1 MWKHLNIRD
10 KHKYYET
17 ATKARTMYNLPELP
31 CHAENDQ
38 EKLGNTFTNSTEP
51 NTSSGSRVVG
61 KLVKVKF
68 SKSCATPIIT
78 PLKLQ
83 DVVVDQLEEKS
94 VRGRR
99 QDEVDGFGKRKLRQD
114 YGEISEHQDHSAE
127 HVFTPPL
134 GHRDGQAAG
143 IDEPRRRLIVA
154 GPAPVY
160 PAIRLSSSR
169 TTSTITTSRLQQSP
183 QLHQRPKVD
192 EASTT
197 SSSARPEEVMLQ
209 QYQQQPDY
217 TPYGGIGY
225 GAQPNAGYYN
235 YAATESSWYGSP
247 SSGTA
252 DHAQMVS
259 GDQQFLNHAGLS
271 HNACNTHIGDS
282 TGNFLNHGYHQ
293 ATSTGASTSSA
304 ESFAANNHPVS
315 QADMTDPMADFLG
328 GHQNMTENDKII
340 KEESIDWLST
350 IINDEVV
357 DHGNRPDVCDGGGG
371 GGGVAGAGGNGAK
384 LVGDL
389 PCESRESNGRL
400 PNFHQAF
407 GSTEIGRFSQHEYYE
422 PPKDSNIG
430 ECQSAGRSGA
440 VQQTGAGT
448 SQRSDEQ
455 HAVAAAVASSSSSVS
470 SSFEPPRQQNRRGR
484 AQRGGGQNRRNSKQT
499 RTAAAAAAAAAAVAA
514 QQYAG
519 YDVTGAAVGRHQVP
533 PYHHQDPYNRNHHHH
548 AQQQRYHQEYHHQN
562 QQTPY
567 QNHQQEYYRPY
578 DRMHYQQQQQPPLP
592 QNQYY
597 SGSNGN
603 NNGGGSSSNSNSSN
617 NNNGNREQSYAGGY
631 NNRFH
636 SCCSTEHIAR
646 PSHHQNYGG
655 SGQYYGDYNT
665 YNQW

>member
-1 MWKHLNIRD
+1 M
-10 KHKYYET
+10 
-17 ATKARTMYNLPELP
+17 NLM
-31 CHAENDQ
+31 ENDQ
-38 EKLGNTFTNSTEP
+38 EKLAYTFTNNSNSIEP
-51 NTSSGSRVVG
+51 KTSSGSKVVG

-68 SKSCATPIIT
+68 SKSCTTPIIT

-83 DVVVDQLEEKS
+83 HVVVDRLEEES
-94 VRGRR
+94 ARRRR
-99 QDEVDGFGKRKLRQD
+99 QDEVDGFSEEKLRQD
-114 YGEISEHQDHSAE
+114 HGEISEHQDHSAE
-127 HVFTPPL
+127 HVSTSPL
-134 GHRDGQAAG
+134 GHRDGQVAG
-143 IDEPRRRLIVA
+143 IDEPRGRLIA
-154 GPAPVY
+154 GPSPVY
-160 PAIRLSSSR
+160 PAIRVSSSR
-169 TTSTITTSRLQQSP
+169 TTSTITTSRLQQCP
-183 QLHQRPKVD
+183 QLHDYQRPKVN
-192 EASTT
+192 EGSTT

-225 GAQPNAGYYN
+225 GAQPNAGYFN
-235 YAATESSWYGSP
+235 YTATESSWYGSP
-247 SSGTA
+247 SSGAA
-252 DHAQMVS
+252 DHAQM
-259 GDQQFLNHAGLS
+259 HAGLS

-304 ESFAANNHPVS
+304 ESFATNNHPVS

-328 GHQNMTENDKII
+328 GHQNMAENDKII

-357 DHGNRPDVCDGGGG
+357 DHGNRPEVCDGGGG
-371 GGGVAGAGGNGAK
+371 GGDGVAGAGGNGGK

-389 PCESRESNGRL
+389 PCEGRESNGRL

-422 PPKDSNIG
+422 PPKDAAIG
-430 ECQSAGRSGA
+430 ECQSVGRSGA
-440 VQQTGAGT
+440 VQQTGVGT

-455 HAVAAAVASSSSSVS
+455 HAAAAVSSSSSSS

-484 AQRGGGQNRRNSKQT
+484 AQRGGGQNRRNNKQT

-578 DRMHYQQQQQPPLP
+578 DRMHYQQQQPPPLP
-592 QNQYY
+592 PSQYY
-597 SGSNGN
+597 NGNNGN
-603 NNGGGSSSNSNSSN
+603 NNGGGGGSSNSSSSSNNNNNNN

-646 PSHHQNYGG
+646 PSHHHNYGG
-655 SGQYYGDYNT
+655 SGQYYGADYNT

>member
-1 MWKHLNIRD
+1 
-10 KHKYYET
+10 
-17 ATKARTMYNLPELP
+17 
-31 CHAENDQ
+31 
-38 EKLGNTFTNSTEP
+38 
-51 NTSSGSRVVG
+51 
-61 KLVKVKF
+61 
-68 SKSCATPIIT
+68 
-78 PLKLQ
+78 
-83 DVVVDQLEEKS
+83 
-94 VRGRR
+94 
-99 QDEVDGFGKRKLRQD
+99 
-114 YGEISEHQDHSAE
+114 
-127 HVFTPPL
+127 
-134 GHRDGQAAG
+134 
-143 IDEPRRRLIVA
+143 
-154 GPAPVY
+154 
-160 PAIRLSSSR
+160 
-169 TTSTITTSRLQQSP
+169 
-183 QLHQRPKVD
+183 
-192 EASTT
+192 
-197 SSSARPEEVMLQ
+197 MLQ

-225 GAQPNAGYYN
+225 GAQPNAGYFN
-235 YAATESSWYGSP
+235 YAATESWYGSP
-247 SSGTA
+247 SSGGT
-252 DHAQMVS
+252 DHAQM
-259 GDQQFLNHAGLS
+259 HASLS

-357 DHGNRPDVCDGGGG
+357 DHGNRSDACDGG
-371 GGGVAGAGGNGAK
+371 GGGVAGSGGNGK

-389 PCESRESNGRL
+389 TCEGRESNGRL

-422 PPKDSNIG
+422 PPKDTAIG
-430 ECQSAGRSGA
+430 ECQSAGRSGSA
-440 VQQTGAGT
+440 AAQQPGVGT

-455 HAVAAAVASSSSSVS
+455 HTAAAS

-484 AQRGGGQNRRNSKQT
+484 AQRGGGQNRRNKQT

-578 DRMHYQQQQQPPLP
+578 DRMHYQQQQQPLP
-592 QNQYY
+592 SNQYY
-597 SGSNGN
+597 NSSNGN
-603 NNGGGSSSNSNSSN
+603 NNGGGGSGSNSNISMN
-617 NNNGNREQSYAGGY
+617 NSNREQSYAGGY
-631 NNRFH
+631 NRFH

-646 PSHHQNYGG
+646 PSHHHNYGP
-655 SGQYYGDYNT
+655 GQYYGDYNT